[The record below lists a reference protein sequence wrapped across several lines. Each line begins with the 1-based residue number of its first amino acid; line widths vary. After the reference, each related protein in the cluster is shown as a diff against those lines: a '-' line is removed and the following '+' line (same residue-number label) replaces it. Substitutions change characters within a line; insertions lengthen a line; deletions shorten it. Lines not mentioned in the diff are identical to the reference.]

1 MHNVTELPGCGT
13 CFPMR
18 AIHTDFKT
26 VFIDS
31 SCQIIV
37 LRRCIAE
44 SGDFGIAPQI
54 YSECFEPF
62 RTPYCL
68 YIFIKSL
75 PHSLI
80 RTGKTPLAYRHIS
93 QLNFSAIVC
102 QRTGIKKSCTQNV
115 SFVTRR
121 AYRQTNFLRLAL
133 CKTHQTLVA
142 HSSTFGKCP
151 PIPIPIAF

>member
-1 MHNVTELPGCGT
+1 
-13 CFPMR
+13 MR

-68 YIFIKSL
+68 YIFIKSF

-102 QRTGIKKSCTQNV
+102 QRTLAEGTTVGYKRLVRFTECQPEKIRLTIRSARNEAHILRTGLFYARPLTDNSLLIK
-115 SFVTRR
+115 
-121 AYRQTNFLRLAL
+121 NFPHVVLWLY
-133 CKTHQTLVA
+133 
-142 HSSTFGKCP
+142 P
-151 PIPIPIAF
+151 PES

>member
-62 RTPYCL
+62 RTPYCR
-68 YIFIKSL
+68 IFIKAIPSYVRCPSRCL
-75 PHSLI
+75 PNEHH
-80 RTGKTPLAYRHIS
+80 RP
-93 QLNFSAIVC
+93 
-102 QRTGIKKSCTQNV
+102 
-115 SFVTRR
+115 
-121 AYRQTNFLRLAL
+121 
-133 CKTHQTLVA
+133 
-142 HSSTFGKCP
+142 
-151 PIPIPIAF
+151 